1 MDDSVDDE
9 AVVGMVEARRPGW
22 TVEALERR
30 VGRYVLARRA
40 DAVAA
45 MPLWHERVR
54 APRAATD
61 ARPPTGRTSGGT
73 SEAL

>member
-1 MDDSVDDE
+1 MDDPIDDE
-9 AVVGMVEARRPGW
+9 AVAGTVEACRPGW

-45 MPLWHERVR
+45 MPL
-54 APRAATD
+54 
-61 ARPPTGRTSGGT
+61 
-73 SEAL
+73 